1 MTRVPVLRF
10 VQQNFSTVG
19 IFILAGAAN
28 LKDRNF
34 KTQEKDS
41 HRIINCFVGELQLL
55 PGMRQK
61 IFKELGYQDMQLGW
75 SDFIKKK

>member
-28 LKDRNF
+28 LKDKNF

-41 HRIINCFVGELQLL
+41 HRNINCSVGCC
-55 PGMRQK
+55 GMRQE
-61 IFKELGYQDMQLGW
+61 IFKELCFQDTAAALE
-75 SDFIKKK
+75 

>member
-19 IFILAGAAN
+19 IFILAGTAN
-28 LKDRNF
+28 LKDRNL

-41 HRIINCFVGELQLL
+41 HRIINCSVGEL
-55 PGMRQK
+55 
-61 IFKELGYQDMQLGW
+61 
-75 SDFIKKK
+75 

>member
-19 IFILAGAAN
+19 IFILAGAEN

-41 HRIINCFVGELQLL
+41 HRIINCSIGELQLL
-55 PGMRQK
+55 SGMRQE
-61 IFKELGYQDMQLGW
+61 IFKELCYQDTAA
-75 SDFIKKK
+75 DFIKKN

>member
-61 IFKELGYQDMQLGW
+61 IFKELGYQDTAAGLE
-75 SDFIKKK
+75 